1 MNLTKQI
8 QIWRITVSRSSG
20 IRLVVYCNSLEVWN
34 VQLRSHCNDSDWEE
48 FWKKKIA
55 FIEFDSRDTASDN
68 YRKETKPGIF
78 YFNFFKSVKIYL
90 YIHHGSYFNSS
101 IQLVVVVTMLIC
113 LMYNYITL
121 LIELSSPFSYL
132 QNNLFEMIFIKLL

>member
-1 MNLTKQI
+1 MNITKQI

-90 YIHHGSYFNSS
+90 YIYRFTTYQNARRVR
-101 IQLVVVVTMLIC
+101 LVDGL
-113 LMYNYITL
+113 
-121 LIELSSPFSYL
+121 
-132 QNNLFEMIFIKLL
+132 